1 MARLQACPRD
11 PEIPDRPRP
20 ATGHAAP
27 VNLITDPQ
35 EREPVSHPHLHSCVA
50 KHFNRII
57 SEFHASVQREPLTP
71 TGAPLDH
78 VPSSHTTERRRPPP
92 TVGAKPPKFGA
103 RSAASGC
110 TRNSREA
117 VALVRRGSPADAASG
132 AAGGRSLCAN
142 STVGLQRVVSDSGA
156 IPRPLHPQAEEL
168 PTVALSAVPL
178 AETRERRT
186 VSSNAPALPR
196 AGSTICRLGGAITT
210 LLPLAHAKA
219 RALRAPSGSCVSR
232 PQQEPASRSSALM
245 LPIWMRKRCRRVDL
259 DGGRCRI
266 LADRQSG
273 YGRGAN
279 WPPVQKRH
287 RRGVLLA
294 RHRSPAPSERAVWNN
309 SLSRCS
315 DRPGTRPLPRLN
327 HPAALPGARATLMPP
342 ADLVLESRPRRATM
356 LT

>member
-219 RALRAPSGSCVSR
+219 RALRAPSGSCQR
-232 PQQEPASRSSALM
+232 
-245 LPIWMRKRCRRVDL
+245 
-259 DGGRCRI
+259 
-266 LADRQSG
+266 
-273 YGRGAN
+273 
-279 WPPVQKRH
+279 
-287 RRGVLLA
+287 
-294 RHRSPAPSERAVWNN
+294 
-309 SLSRCS
+309 
-315 DRPGTRPLPRLN
+315 
-327 HPAALPGARATLMPP
+327 
-342 ADLVLESRPRRATM
+342 
-356 LT
+356 